1 MPWSLTIGR
10 VGGTAVKIHVT
21 FLLFLAWIGFSAWER
36 EGPAAALDSLI
47 FIVLLFLCVTLHEFG
62 HILMARRFGI
72 ETPQV
77 TLLPIGGVASLQRLP
92 TNPIQE
98 FLVAIAGPAVNL
110 VIGGVL
116 ILLLGR
122 VAPERL
128 SQLDDPDV
136 SLLARLA
143 AANLFLVVFNLI
155 PAFPMDGGRVLHAFL
170 SIRLGPQRAT
180 QVAATIGQALAFVF
194 GFLGLF
200 GNPLLLFI
208 AIFIYI
214 AASAEARMSS
224 LQEALTGLSVADAM
238 ETRFTAIPIEA
249 NLAQAVEALMSTAQ
263 HEFPVVD
270 GFSKPVGLLTPGGH
284 PRGAAEPRPRHAGRD
299 LHAGSRPDAEPGDAG
314 ADGARKAPDRGD
326 PSALRDQP
334 GRRHCRPRHASRA
347 RRADDDQ
354 VGSAGL
360 AIRAPRL
367 AEIETKDQL
376 GRWATPCDRNW
387 LTPV

>member
-10 VGGTAVKIHVT
+10 IGGTDIKIHIT

-36 EGPAAALDSLI
+36 EGPAAALSSLI
-47 FIVLLFLCVTLHEFG
+47 FILLLFLCVTLHEFG

-72 ETPQV
+72 ETPMV
-77 TLLPIGGVASLQRLP
+77 TLLPIGGVASLERLP
-92 TNPIQE
+92 TKPMQE

-110 VIGGVL
+110 VIGAVL

-122 VAPERL
+122 IGPERL
-128 SQLDDPDV
+128 SQLDDPNV

-143 AANLFLVVFNLI
+143 AANIFLVVFNLI

-170 SIRLGPQRAT
+170 SIKLGPQRAT
-180 QVAATIGQALAFVF
+180 QVAATIGQALAFGF

-224 LQEALTGLSVADAM
+224 VQEALRGLSAADAM

-270 GFSKPVGLLTPGGH
+270 SFSKPVGILTREDILAALPNHDRSAPVASFMRSPVESVRLSTPAEVLLERLQSAIART
-284 PRGAAEPRPRHAGRD
+284 
-299 LHAGSRPDAEPGDAG
+299 LFVIKS
-314 ADGARKAPDRGD
+314 DGAI
-326 PSALRDQP
+326 
-334 GRRHCRPRHASRA
+334 
-347 RRADDDQ
+347 
-354 VGSAGL
+354 VGIVTGQT
-360 AIRAPRL
+360 L
-367 AEIETKDQL
+367 AELMMIKSAQPDW
-376 GRWATPCDRNW
+376 RFDRRG
-387 LTPV
+387 